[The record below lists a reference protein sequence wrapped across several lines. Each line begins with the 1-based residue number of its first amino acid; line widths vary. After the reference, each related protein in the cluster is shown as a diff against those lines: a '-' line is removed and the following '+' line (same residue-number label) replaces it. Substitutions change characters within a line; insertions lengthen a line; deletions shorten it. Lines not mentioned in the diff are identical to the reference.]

1 MKLAHNS
8 CNNFTGHL
16 VLCYI
21 LPQHDSVWIEL
32 DGLILPTV
40 LTLPEGPLTI
50 TFLEIGQE
58 LDCAEGCFAENQ
70 SLNGKMDNL
79 IIQDCSNT
87 INCTPASLSIYANL
101 NNEITINPNPANNW
115 ITVNGVNL
123 NSANISITN
132 LQGQKLLI
140 GVVNNT
146 EVNIT
151 HLQVGMYF
159 IIIENNGRV
168 MVETFIKE

>member
-1 MKLAHNS
+1 MQKTN
-8 CNNFTGHL
+8 HL
-16 VLCYI
+16 MVK
-21 LPQHDSVWIEL
+21 W
-32 DGLILPTV
+32 
-40 LTLPEGPLTI
+40 
-50 TFLEIGQE
+50 
-58 LDCAEGCFAENQ
+58 
-70 SLNGKMDNL
+70 
-79 IIQDCSNT
+79 
-87 INCTPASLSIYANL
+87 TPASLSIYANL

-146 EVNIT
+146 KVNIT
-151 HLQVGMYF
+151 HLPVGMYF